1 MPTTALSDEDFT
13 DGEIGILDLLLKG
26 KMAPSR
32 SEAKRLV
39 MQGGV
44 LIGDEKVESFSLTLP
59 KEKFSGD
66 GVIVKKGKKIFHRFT
81 I

>member
-1 MPTTALSDEDFT
+1 
-13 DGEIGILDLLLKG
+13 
-26 KMAPSR
+26 MAPSR

-59 KEKFSGD
+59 KEKFFGD

-81 I
+81 V